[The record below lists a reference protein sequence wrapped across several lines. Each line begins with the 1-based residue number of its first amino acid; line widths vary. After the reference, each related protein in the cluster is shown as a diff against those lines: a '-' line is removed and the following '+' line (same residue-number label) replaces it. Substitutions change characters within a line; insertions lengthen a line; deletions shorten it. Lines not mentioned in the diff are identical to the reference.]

1 MIENKL
7 VKKLRELNY
16 TISFAE
22 SCTGGMLAS
31 TIINVSGSSNVIKES
46 YITYSEDAKMKVL
59 NVKKDTLE
67 KHTVYSKEV
76 AIEMVEGLRNISK
89 SDVCVSVTGIAE
101 SSNNVCSC
109 DFAIMIS
116 GEIFAE
122 KYETTGSRNDVRA
135 NYTKHI
141 LAKIIEKLA

>member
-7 VKKLRELNY
+7 VKKLKELNY

-31 TIINVSGSSNVIKES
+31 TIINVSGSSSVIKES
-46 YITYSEDAKMKVL
+46 YITYSEEAKMKIL
-59 NVKKDTLE
+59 NVKKNTLE
-67 KHTVYSKEV
+67 KYTVYSKEV
-76 AIEMVEGLRNISK
+76 AIEMVVGLNNISN

-101 SSNNVCSC
+101 SDNNVCSC
-109 DFAIMIS
+109 DFAIMIN

-122 KYETTGSRNDVRA
+122 KYETKGYRNDVRLS
-135 NYTKHI
+135 YTKHI
-141 LAKIIEKLA
+141 LNKILEKLA